1 MRSVAL
7 CFVAIV
13 SPRVSACDDTARGIG
28 ETQQEAE
35 EHIQA
40 STSEAQAKVSQ
51 EMAEFRRE
59 SQAKLR
65 AMDEKLIAPRTLA
78 RKRQR
83 RSQGGSAGRA
93 ERASGRARRP
103 RQKAA
108 TEAHAKTK
116 AEWNET
122 ERQFDQSL
130 AQLGK
135 DINHALDDAGDKTE
149 KALE

>member
-1 MRSVAL
+1 MRSVVL

-13 SPRVSACDDTARGIG
+13 APALCACDDTADGIRRDA
-28 ETQQEAE
+28 EEAE
-35 EHIQA
+35 VHIQA
-40 STSEAQAKVSQ
+40 STTEAEAKVSQ
-51 EMAEFRRE
+51 EMAEFRRA

-65 AMDEKLIAPRTLA
+65 AMDEKLIRIERSLENASAEAKVEAQEELKSLRSERDDLA
-78 RKRQR
+78 RKLD
-83 RSQGGSAGRA
+83 
-93 ERASGRARRP
+93 
-103 RQKAA
+103 
-108 TEAHAKTK
+108 EAHAKTK

-135 DINHALDDAGDKTE
+135 DINHALDEAGDKTE